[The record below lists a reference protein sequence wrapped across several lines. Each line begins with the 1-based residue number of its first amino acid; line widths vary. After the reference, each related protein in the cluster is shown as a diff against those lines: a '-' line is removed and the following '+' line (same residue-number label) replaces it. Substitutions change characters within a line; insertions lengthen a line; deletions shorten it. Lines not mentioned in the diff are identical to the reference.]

1 MMLKL
6 NFTEN
11 PTAQDMISIVM
22 KDKNLSEKDAV
33 EFSINLEMYGKIVKE
48 GYASIAF
55 DLWGH
60 DNPER
65 KWKRLKNPI
74 IEINIDAE
82 KERLIADIAK
92 RENVGT
98 EMAVGYFL
106 IFMMDSLGYH
116 I

>member
-1 MMLKL
+1 MLKL

-11 PTAQDMISIVM
+11 LTAQDMISIVM

-60 DNPER
+60 DNPGR
-65 KWKRLKNPI
+65 KWNKLSSPI
-74 IEINIDAE
+74 IEINVDAE
-82 KERLIADIAK
+82 KEWLIADIAK
-92 RENVGT
+92 KENVDT

-106 IFMMDSLGYH
+106 IFMMGSLRYH